1 VVSKR
6 KAWVLDHETKG
17 TGAAM
22 VPLDKKVDPSRR
34 GDGLVVVREPKPK
47 PAKAPAPRGPRR
59 FKVVDV
65 MSREVLAEGA
75 DARTTVELL
84 EGVRSIVD
92 VSIHVWEEKA
102 GRWQQLT
109 QREAHMLWDLRGSA
123 TRPQRPRNAPGRS

>member
-1 VVSKR
+1 VVNDEER
-6 KAWVLDHETKG
+6 IPG
-17 TGAAM
+17 
-22 VPLDKKVDPSRR
+22 P
-34 GDGLVVVREPKPK
+34 LVVRQPKPR
-47 PAKAPAPRGPRR
+47 PPQPSEPRGPRR

-65 MSREVLAEGA
+65 MSRKVLAEGA

-92 VSIHVWEEKA
+92 VSIYVWEEKA
-102 GRWQQLT
+102 EKWQQLT